1 MEECGLIDVEA
12 GALAGVLVFPL
23 DVSNLREV
31 I

>member
-1 MEECGLIDVEA
+1 MEECGLLNVEPA
-12 GALAGVLVFPL
+12 ALAGVLVFPI